1 MKCPA
6 GRARDRP
13 FAIQEQNAGRFVP
26 RTILS
31 QQPDASMQDSM
42 CMRCWVLPDACLE
55 IRPAPEA
62 TKVYNDPRS
71 NSLGVKLYRKDA
83 RPFKIHVG
91 GLTPDALRARLE
103 RLGSYVKDPLFT
115 QILRHLEMDV
125 VWANRTAGNGPW
137 ASFPQGGGGNNSPR
151 GSNSTSAVRGGRD
164 ANNANN
170 AINANNT
177 NDVGEGAPAGG
188 DDELTMVWPYWE
200 KGYGDV
206 IANTLLPLGELLR
219 MGAFPRHLALS
230 GMRHQ
235 TLLPPLA
242 ACAHS
247 LCASERANPPL
258 LPRCSSACWRRIRI
272 CQPEFFE
279 STRDTWRAT
288 VALDAAASQLGTV
301 PRGGG
306 GGGGG
311 GGVRAARNDPDAAVA
326 AAYAAAKASETDLRS
341 FWLGAGSSASGAS
354 STSALSPLTRVARWA
369 LGARG
374 GAFASG
380 FAGGS
385 EMRVLIAARHGRRL
399 LANALELTRA
409 CNGTVIPGLAAA
421 NGGVGGGGEAGSGGG
436 TTLRCELLPADAPQ
450 PVKIARLRAS
460 HAYVCVWG
468 GDTVHAL
475 HMRRGSAVIEL
486 RSAGFASGAPWS
498 WLELHRRWVT
508 RFTPPGGGGDGWGGG
523 AGAPHSREEKEWVR
537 PLRFTPVLL
546 PPAASIFGKDERQC
560 LERNH
565 ARQQRWQQQQATAE
579 RKLALA
585 AKKASTPPPAPS
597 QPKRRMPNETW
608 LCYWNADLNVRMS
621 DLLPALRG
629 YAHSAAR
636 ERGVLLARAG
646 RGAGRGTGRGAGG
659 RGKPKPSRAVARARG
674 QPDE

>member
-1 MKCPA
+1 
-6 GRARDRP
+6 
-13 FAIQEQNAGRFVP
+13 
-26 RTILS
+26 
-31 QQPDASMQDSM
+31 MQDSM

-83 RPFKIHVG
+83 RPLKIHVG

-219 MGAFPRHLALS
+219 MGAFPPPCALRHA
-230 GMRHQ
+230 
-235 TLLPPLA
+235 PPDLA
-242 ACAHS
+242 AAACGVCA
-247 LCASERANPPL
+247 LAVRVGARKPAAAAAMLVGL
-258 LPRCSSACWRRIRI
+258 LARIRI

-288 VALDAAASQLGTV
+288 VALDAAASQLRTV
-301 PRGGG
+301 PRGG

-468 GDTVHAL
+468 SDTVHAL

-560 LERNH
+560 LS
-565 ARQQRWQQQQATAE
+565 ATMRGNRGGSSSRRRPSVSSPSPP
-579 RKLALA
+579 RKPRRRRRHHR
-585 AKKASTPPPAPS
+585 SPS
-597 QPKRRMPNETW
+597 AVCPTRRGSATGMPI
-608 LCYWNADLNVRMS
+608 
-621 DLLPALRG
+621 
-629 YAHSAAR
+629 
-636 ERGVLLARAG
+636 
-646 RGAGRGTGRGAGG
+646 
-659 RGKPKPSRAVARARG
+659 
-674 QPDE
+674 